1 MKYSKLLATLAV
13 ATVLFAGCGIKDQN
27 AVIKINDKAIT
38 QAEYDKLTSPESNV
52 IYFIT
57 DAS

>member
-27 AVIKINDKAIT
+27 AVIKINDKAI
-38 QAEYDKLTSPESNV
+38 AIFKLPKNKVPS
-52 IYFIT
+52 F
-57 DAS
+57 